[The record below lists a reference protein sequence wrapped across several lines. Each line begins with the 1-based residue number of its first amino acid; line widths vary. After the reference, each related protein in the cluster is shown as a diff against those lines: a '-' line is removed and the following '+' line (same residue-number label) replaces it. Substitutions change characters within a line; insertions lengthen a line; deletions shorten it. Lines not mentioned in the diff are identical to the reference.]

1 MKVYLGQ
8 TRSRTW
14 LRKLC
19 ALGFGEMTCRP
30 ALMPKRLPFALDNG
44 AYGDWVHKRVFNE
57 AAFLEHVELVL
68 LSGFRPDF
76 IVIPDIVAARLE
88 SLRFSLDWLPRLK
101 PMVGDVPLYLAVQ
114 DGMSQDDVRPHLLSV
129 GGIFVGGTDPWKK
142 ATVAG
147 WAKLA
152 HENDLLCHL
161 GRAGTFGKVR
171 LALEVGVDSID
182 SSLPL
187 MSQQFFADFF
197 AALCG
202 EDKPLKIPKTPS
214 VSKQKQLDLWNFS
227 DQQRNGR

>member
-1 MKVYLGQ
+1 M
-8 TRSRTW
+8 W
-14 LRKLC
+14 LRRFG

-44 AYGDWVHKRVFNE
+44 AYGDWVHQRSFDE
-57 AAFLEHVELVL
+57 GAFLEHVELVL

-76 IVIPDIVAARLE
+76 IVIPDIVAAGME

-101 PMVGDVPLYLAVQ
+101 PIVGSIPLYF
-114 DGMSQDDVRPHLLSV
+114 DVRPHLLSV
-129 GGIFVGGTDPWKK
+129 QGLFVGGTDLWKK
-142 ATVAG
+142 ATVAT
-147 WAKLA
+147 WVKLA
-152 HENDLLCHL
+152 HENGLLCHL

-202 EDKPLKIPKTPS
+202 ENKPHKSPKMSPG
-214 VSKQKQLDLWNFS
+214 SKQKQLDLWKFS
-227 DQQRNGR
+227 DHQRSRR

>member
-1 MKVYLGQ
+1 
-8 TRSRTW
+8 
-14 LRKLC
+14 
-19 ALGFGEMTCRP
+19 
-30 ALMPKRLPFALDNG
+30 MPKRLPFALDNC
-44 AYGDWVHKRVFNE
+44 AYGDWVHQRAFSE

-76 IVIPDIVAARLE
+76 IVIPDIVAEGME

-101 PMVGDVPLYLAVQ
+101 PMVGDIPLYLAVQ
-114 DGMSQDDVRPHLLSV
+114 DGMTLEDVRPHLLSMQ
-129 GGIFVGGTDPWKK
+129 GLFVGGTDIWKK
-142 ATVAG
+142 ATVAS
-147 WAKLA
+147 WAKMA
-152 HENDLLCHL
+152 HENGLLCHM

-202 EDKPLKIPKTPS
+202 EDKPLKSPKTSPG
-214 VSKQKQLDLWNFS
+214 SKQKQLDLWNFS
-227 DQQRNGR
+227 DQQRSGR